1 MTRKQPDKVHAT
13 LGWKPVQGAMKPV
26 IEEAQQGSNAHEII
40 LTGQSTGVN
49 MERVVIWK
57 ESHPTNPPAES
68 EFSFEKIAGYIPKK
82 GPLIAYGKNCPTL
95 WNYNNCGFHG

>member
-1 MTRKQPDKVHAT
+1 
-13 LGWKPVQGAMKPV
+13 
-26 IEEAQQGSNAHEII
+26 
-40 LTGQSTGVN
+40 

-68 EFSFEKIAGYIPKK
+68 EFSFEKIAGYIHKK

-95 WNYNNCGFHG
+95 WNYSNCGFHG